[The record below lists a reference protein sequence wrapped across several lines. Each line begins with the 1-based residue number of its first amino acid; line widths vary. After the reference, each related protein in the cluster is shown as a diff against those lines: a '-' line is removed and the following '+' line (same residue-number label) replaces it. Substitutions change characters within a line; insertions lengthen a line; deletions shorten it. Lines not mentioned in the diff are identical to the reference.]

1 MWQMERIEFIK
12 DVAAKEAEAAERLAA
27 YAFALHAAGHDHLAH
42 LFRTEATHCRHL
54 CILFKG
60 SPHPAKGATSLQSVR
75 RCFEEMLA
83 LMQLEIVP
91 LLNRALN
98 SSTAEDRPNLE
109 AALADNERQLDWME
123 AALHSIQEL
132 GEAHYLSQLKT

>member
-1 MWQMERIEFIK
+1 MERIDYLR

-27 YAFALHAAGHDHLAH
+27 YAFALHSAGHDHLAH

-54 CILFKG
+54 CILFNG
-60 SPHPAKGATSLQSVR
+60 SPHPVKTASLLQSVR
-75 RCFEEMLA
+75 DCFEEMLA
-83 LMQLEIVP
+83 MMQLEIVP

-98 SSTAEDRPNLE
+98 SSTTEDRPNLE

-123 AALHSIQEL
+123 AQLYSIQEL
-132 GEAHYLSQLKT
+132 GEAHYLNQLKI